1 MDVKPQIREWWN
13 YAEHD
18 YDAIAAHG
26 VHSEEERELWTE
38 VIAQLLGTDQ
48 KLKILD
54 MGTGTGFLA
63 LLLAE
68 MGYDVTGADWA
79 RSKLEKAK
87 EKMKMS
93 GNSVNFVAE
102 DAENLS
108 FESGQFD
115 AVVSRHL
122 IWTLANPDSAFKEW
136 ARVTKPGGKIL
147 TDIPVKHSHPGN
159 HHFGEEIGKEL
170 PFYNGADPGEIINM
184 FEAAGLVNVSV
195 RVFNKTTLVEG
206 IKYKPR

>member
-1 MDVKPQIREWWN
+1 MEVKPQIREWWDN
-13 YAEHD
+13 AEHD

-26 VHSEEERELWTE
+26 VHSEEEKELWTE
-38 VIAQLLGTDQ
+38 AITQLLGTGQ

-68 MGYDVTGADWA
+68 LGYDVTGADWA
-79 RSKLEKAK
+79 KSKLEKAK
-87 EKMKMS
+87 KKMEIAGS
-93 GNSVNFVAE
+93 SVNFVVE
-102 DAENLS
+102 DAESLS
-108 FESGQFD
+108 FEAEQFD

-122 IWTLANPDSAFKEW
+122 IWTLANPASAFKEW
-136 ARVTKPGGKIL
+136 ARVTKSGGKVL
-147 TDIPVKHSHPGN
+147 TDIPTRHSHPGN

-170 PFYNGADPGEIINM
+170 PFYNGADPGEVISM

-195 RVFNKTTLVEG
+195 KVFNKMTLVEG
-206 IKYKPR
+206 EKA

>member
-1 MDVKPQIREWWN
+1 MEVKPQIREWWN
-13 YAEHD
+13 NAEHD

-26 VHSEEERELWTE
+26 VNSEAEKELWIEAIT
-38 VIAQLLGTDQ
+38 QLLGTGQ

-54 MGTGTGFLA
+54 MGTDTGFLA

-68 MGYDVTGADWA
+68 LGYNVTGADWA
-79 RSKLEKAK
+79 KSKLEKAK
-87 EKMKMS
+87 KKMEIAGS
-93 GNSVNFVAE
+93 SVNFVVE

-108 FESGQFD
+108 FEAEQFD

-122 IWTLANPDSAFKEW
+122 IWTLANPASAFKEW
-136 ARVTKPGGKIL
+136 ARVTKSGGKVL
-147 TDIPVKHSHPGN
+147 TDIPARHSHPGN

-170 PFYNGADPGEIINM
+170 PFYNGADRGELISM

-195 RVFNKTTLVEG
+195 RVFNKMMLVEG
-206 IKYKPR
+206 EKA

>member
-1 MDVKPQIREWWN
+1 MEVKPQIREWWN
-13 YAEHD
+13 NAEHD

-26 VHSEEERELWTE
+26 VNSEAEKELWTE
-38 VIAQLLGTDQ
+38 AITQLLGTGQ

-68 MGYDVTGADWA
+68 LGYDVTGADWA
-79 RSKLEKAK
+79 KSKLEKAK
-87 EKMKMS
+87 KKKIAGS
-93 GNSVNFVAE
+93 SVNFVVE

-108 FESGQFD
+108 FEAEQFD

-122 IWTLANPDSAFKEW
+122 IWTLANPASAFKEW
-136 ARVTKPGGKIL
+136 ARVTKSGGKVL
-147 TDIPVKHSHPGN
+147 TDIPARHSHPGN

-170 PFYNGADPGEIINM
+170 PFYNGADPGELISM

-195 RVFNKTTLVEG
+195 RVFNKMMLVEG
-206 IKYKPR
+206 EKA

>member
-1 MDVKPQIREWWN
+1 MEVKTQIREWWDN
-13 YAEHD
+13 AEHD

-26 VHSEEERELWTE
+26 VHSEAEKELWTE
-38 VIAQLLGTDQ
+38 AITQLLGTGQ

-68 MGYDVTGADWA
+68 LGFDVTGADWA
-79 RSKLEKAK
+79 KSKLEKAK
-87 EKMKMS
+87 KKMEIAGS
-93 GNSVNFVAE
+93 SVNFVVE

-108 FESGQFD
+108 FEAEQFD

-122 IWTLANPDSAFKEW
+122 IWTLANPASAFKEW
-136 ARVTKPGGKIL
+136 ARVTKSGGKVL
-147 TDIPVKHSHPGN
+147 TDVPASHSHPGN

-170 PFYNGADPGEIINM
+170 PFYNGADPGEIISM

-195 RVFNKTTLVEG
+195 RVFNKMMLVEG
-206 IKYKPR
+206 EKA

>member
-1 MDVKPQIREWWN
+1 MEVKPQIREWWDA
-13 YAEHD
+13 AEHD
-18 YDAIAAHG
+18 YDAVAAHG

-38 VIAQLLGTDQ
+38 VITQLLGSDQ
-48 KLKILD
+48 QLKILD

-68 MGYDVTGADWA
+68 LGYEVTGADWA
-79 RSKLEKAK
+79 ANKLEKAK
-87 EKMKMS
+87 KKME
-93 GNSVNFVAE
+93 GTGTSVNFVVE

-108 FESGQFD
+108 FESEQFD

-136 ARVTKPGGKIL
+136 ARVTKPGGKVL
-147 TDIPVKHSHPGN
+147 TDIPARNSHPGN
-159 HHFGEEIGKEL
+159 HHFGAEIGKEL
-170 PFYNGADPGEIINM
+170 PFYNGADPGEVISM

-195 RVFNKTTLVEG
+195 RVFNKMMLVEG
-206 IKYKPR
+206 EKA